1 MLVITNAA
9 DHSVSNAMTGRVVAL
24 WQARGTNIATYEFP
38 GHLGLN
44 HDVVDPHR
52 PDQQIDLVYPIL
64 MDLFEKYK

>member
-1 MLVITNAA
+1 
-9 DHSVSNAMTGRVVAL
+9 MTGRVVAL